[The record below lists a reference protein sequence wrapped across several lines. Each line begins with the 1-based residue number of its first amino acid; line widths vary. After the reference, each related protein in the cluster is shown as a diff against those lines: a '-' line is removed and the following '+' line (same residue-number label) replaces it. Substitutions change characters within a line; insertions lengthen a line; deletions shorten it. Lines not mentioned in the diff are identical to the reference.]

1 MNKLYL
7 HIFLCVQIQGQ
18 IQLVTLWQLSNEL
31 PASQKVYNLGLEA
44 APPYYLDSQLQVEV
58 QQKKG
63 QGNVTCEWNSTQ
75 SVYYEIVILC
85 HCSA

>member
-1 MNKLYL
+1 MCSDSRSDPVG
-7 HIFLCVQIQGQ
+7 HSVA
-18 IQLVTLWQLSNEL
+18 VSNEL
-31 PASQKVYNLGLEA
+31 PASQKAYNLGLEA
-44 APPYYLDSQLQVEV
+44 APPYYHDSQLQVEV